1 MGCGHGIGQKSA
13 RPEDLAADLNALCG
27 NVARSKRHTK
37 AQLEEWLGDALRISD
52 KMGRHFHE
60 TRRICQD
67 IQQTRFALQQEN
79 EELAACNAEEQE
91 NCAQLTEAVKAR
103 EDGFEQFAQWL
114 QAAKQGAMPPA
125 FAFGVPEIDAFAQRA
140 AERVIAMV
148 SHLRRDADIA
158 RLTEARRALEA
169 VARANSDSRK
179 IEE

>member
-13 RPEDLAADLNALCG
+13 SAQDLAVELNTLQW
-27 NVARSKRHTK
+27 NVGSSKRHTK
-37 AQLEEWLGDALRISD
+37 AQLEEWLSDALTLGA
-52 KMGRHFHE
+52 KMGRYLDD

-67 IQQTRFALQQEN
+67 IQQTRVALQEEN
-79 EELAACNAEEQE
+79 EGLVARNNALDQK
-91 NCAQLTEAVKAR
+91 NGVLTGYVQAR

-114 QAAKQGAMPPA
+114 QAARQGVMPPA